1 MIALWDSRTWKKPL
15 AELGCRRSCARS
27 LHFTGDSK
35 VLIGAEN
42 EDVVS
47 CFDTRDLGSE
57 GGDGGRQDVWFLGTV
72 AGVALVDGGREVVV
86 GNGDGCLGGLM
97 SLRRVVGGRSGGRRR
112 RAWKGSLD
120 GEFVV

>member
-27 LHFTGDSK
+27 LHFTEDSR

-47 CFDTRDLGSE
+47 FFDMRDLGSG

-72 AGVALVDGGREVVV
+72 AGVSLVDGGREVVV

-97 SLRRVVGGRSGGRRR
+97 SLRRVGGGGFGRRR
-112 RAWKGSLD
+112 RRGWKGTLD
-120 GEFVV
+120 EEFVV